1 MKIKILTIAMSTLLT
16 TNTFANFK
24 VIISSEANSYNYG
37 KTEVIVGEWLATGA
51 KSCLKDNLPED
62 YYYAIEFDQTETC
75 SEPQERTTTTKVVYN
90 DGKEEIISET
100 KEARVDVESNTIK
113 LTGTHTENTCEA
125 VLSNGFSYGDGHY
138 RINFNGGSDVYC
150 DMTRNGGGW
159 MRISNYDWNEDSHN
173 TPATLLR
180 TENRT
185 ITAYTGS
192 QHTFTDGWYN
202 RDVTVTEI
210 ANSPSSF
217 YWGEARVETNGFA
230 WTQSMI
236 DIVPLFEIS
245 MDSYRVA
252 TSLRDSTTINGQ
264 YVDGISITY
273 GSQGARHHIHTL
285 SPSTTDIGRAGLEW
299 LVSSGNHTE
308 TNGTNVTILSDIKPL
323 GAEIISARLM
333 ANQDYT
339 DEKVGI
345 QKFKVWIK

>member
-1 MKIKILTIAMSTLLT
+1 
-16 TNTFANFK
+16 
-24 VIISSEANSYNYG
+24 
-37 KTEVIVGEWLATGA
+37 
-51 KSCLKDNLPED
+51 
-62 YYYAIEFDQTETC
+62 
-75 SEPQERTTTTKVVYN
+75 
-90 DGKEEIISET
+90 
-100 KEARVDVESNTIK
+100 
-113 LTGTHTENTCEA
+113 
-125 VLSNGFSYGDGHY
+125 
-138 RINFNGGSDVYC
+138 
-150 DMTRNGGGW
+150 
-159 MRISNYDWNEDSHN
+159 
-173 TPATLLR
+173 
-180 TENRT
+180 
-185 ITAYTGS
+185 
-192 QHTFTDGWYN
+192 
-202 RDVTVTEI
+202 
-210 ANSPSSF
+210 
-217 YWGEARVETNGFA
+217 
-230 WTQSMI
+230 MI